1 MRYNWFMEPATETET
16 PLSSADYRT
25 LSNFRYEIRRFL
37 HFSEEAARAE
47 GLEPQQH
54 QLLLAIEGLDEQGS
68 PTISQLAGHLILRH
82 NSAVNLVDR
91 LEQRGLVER
100 VRGAQDRR
108 QVRVRL
114 TREGSEMLHRLTHMH
129 RQELR
134 RSGPKLIQVL
144 GGVIDAVR

>member
-1 MRYNWFMEPATETET
+1 MDPAPSTEI
-16 PLSSADYRT
+16 PLSPADYRA

-54 QLLLAIEGLDEQGS
+54 QLLLAIEGLDEPGS
-68 PTISQLAGHLILRH
+68 PTISELAAHLILRH
-82 NSAVNLVDR
+82 NSAVGLVDR
-91 LEQRGLVER
+91 MEQRGLVER
-100 VRGAQDRR
+100 VRGAPDRR

-114 TREGSEMLHRLTHMH
+114 TPEGSEVLHRLTHMH

-134 RSGPKLIQVL
+134 RSGPKLIQAL
-144 GGVIDAVR
+144 GGVIHAAR